1 MPLLYSL
8 MASSNQYITTVK
20 IGNVVA
26 QKKFIEKELHSFAGI
41 PQNVRQN
48 EIKFCEG
55 KWRIIL
61 KYSKIFCYSTC
72 YSTKLY
78 LSLV

>member
-26 QKKFIEKELHSFAGI
+26 QKKFIEKELHSFAVI
-41 PQNVRQN
+41 PSKC
-48 EIKFCEG
+48 EIK
-55 KWRIIL
+55 
-61 KYSKIFCYSTC
+61 
-72 YSTKLY
+72 
-78 LSLV
+78 